1 MASTESIS
9 DATGSRVMIRL
20 GAVALALSGLLF
32 FLYPAVRP
40 WHDES
45 ILGGAV
51 ASMSSNA
58 WVAAHVFAIL
68 ALILMPL
75 GMLALFGLSAG
86 TRGAGLTLAGTV
98 IIWVGAGL
106 TLPYYGAEDFALHAI
121 ASQVRSGTQ
130 LDLLGLVHSIRFS
143 AVAASTFAAGLLLLA
158 LGGVLVAIS
167 IWRTAVLPRLSGV
180 PLAIALVLFFPQ
192 FYLPAWARIAHGTL
206 VALALILLAGLLW
219 TATQFRAASRAHAG
233 STASSTS
240 AESQSTAMSVPE
252 GAPATSP
259 LPSLPS

>member
-68 ALILMPL
+68 ALILMPP

-106 TLPYYGAEDFALHAI
+106 TLPYYGAEDFALYAF

-130 LDLLGLVHSIRFS
+130 LDLLGLVHSDSVQCRGCS
-143 AVAASTFAAGLLLLA
+143 MFAAGLALLA

-167 IWRTAVLPRLSGV
+167 IWGRERC
-180 PLAIALVLFFPQ
+180 PQ
-192 FYLPAWARIAHGTL
+192 
-206 VALALILLAGLLW
+206 
-219 TATQFRAASRAHAG
+219 ASRLWFVTWSRSLCRGSWVTPLRWATRTSEALRCRAG
-233 STASSTS
+233 YGLSPPSRMAGCSSTS
-240 AESQSTAMSVPE
+240 SC
-252 GAPATSP
+252 
-259 LPSLPS
+259 